1 MTFKKSLLHIT
12 AYIILFGVLAFLVI
26 VYSETKLRTLLLLVI
41 VLTLVIPIAIRT
53 VKGGLDLFEPL
64 VIADISL
71 FFMFLGR
78 PLADLMTGQTVN
90 LGYTILATFDKALFL
105 AWTGII
111 CFQIGYFSALGRYL
125 ANRFPYPPTF
135 QSGTATL
142 SAWLFTVLGAALF
155 ALFLNTQGG
164 FEVIP
169 YLLEGRQASN
179 NELFLRSTGYLY
191 NGIMMW
197 GPASLIFFAVA
208 VVYKRIHMFFP
219 FGMLIL
225 PLVILYGSRG
235 TRSQLLPLV
244 ISIPVFWYLWKRRRP
259 GLKTVFFAGLVG
271 LTLLGWLREVRDIE
285 TKDETVDKLQS
296 VLTSPFDTIG
306 DLLTSPDTNMFD
318 SMANELLIV
327 PETLDF
333 MHGATFTD
341 IIIRAIPRTLY
352 SNKPLESNDVIVN
365 ALWSEHYSKSRAS
378 PCFSVIGVF
387 YADSGFI
394 SVILGMFF
402 LGTILS
408 ATWLWYKSHSGSVMT
423 QLIYSM
429 GLPFVVILMRG
440 SIPDTLARMLF
451 YFAPLCILM
460 VYKRMRT
467 SIKITFRYRNSVAS
481 IKKC

>member
-41 VLTLVIPIAIRT
+41 VLTLVIPIAART
-53 VKGGLDLFEPL
+53 VKGRLDLFEPL
-64 VIADISL
+64 VIADVSL

-78 PLADLMTGQTVN
+78 PLADLMTNQTVN

-105 AWTGII
+105 AWAGII
-111 CFQIGYFSALGRYL
+111 CFQIGYFSPLGRCL

-135 QSGTATL
+135 QPGTATL

-155 ALFLNTQGG
+155 SLFLNTQGG
-164 FEVIP
+164 FEVVP

-219 FGMLIL
+219 FVMLIL
-225 PLVILYGSRG
+225 PLVILYGYRG

-259 GLKTVFFAGLVG
+259 SLKTVFLAGLVG
-271 LTLLGWLREVRDIE
+271 LALLCWLREVRNIE
-285 TKDETVDKLQS
+285 VKDKTVDQLQAVFS
-296 VLTSPFDTIG
+296 SPFAAIS
-306 DLLTSPDTNMFD
+306 DLLTSPDTEMFD
-318 SMANELLIV
+318 AMVIELLMV
-327 PETLDF
+327 PKTLAF

-341 IIIRAIPRTLY
+341 IFIRAVPRTLCP
-352 SNKPLESNDVIVN
+352 NKPLESNDEIVN
-365 ALWSEHYSKSRAS
+365 ALWPEHYSISRAS

-394 SVILGMFF
+394 SVVFGMFF
-402 LGTILS
+402 LGALFAAS
-408 ATWLWYKSHSGSVMT
+408 WRWFQAHSNSLMA
-423 QLIYSM
+423 QLLYSM

-451 YFAPLCILM
+451 YFAPLFMLM
-460 VYKRMRT
+460 IVKRLHTRI
-467 SIKITFRYRNSVAS
+467 SGDIAIKV
-481 IKKC
+481 K